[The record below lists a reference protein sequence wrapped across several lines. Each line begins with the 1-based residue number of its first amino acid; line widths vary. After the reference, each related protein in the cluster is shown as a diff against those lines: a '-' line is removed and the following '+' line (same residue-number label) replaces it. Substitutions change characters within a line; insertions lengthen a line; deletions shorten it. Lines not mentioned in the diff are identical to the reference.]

1 MSCPLHELDGRYC
14 VLSDGKGG
22 LWGSV
27 GGGQGRGR
35 LLSVAL
41 GRGLIR
47 RSSSLISQTIVLIL
61 I

>member
-22 LWGSV
+22 LRGFV
-27 GGGQGRGR
+27 GGGGG

-47 RSSSLISQTIVLIL
+47 P
-61 I
+61 